1 MTPQD
6 CILIMPASGFS
17 RRFGKADKLTADFR
31 GSPLASYAARAA
43 KAVGFAQMIAVVPST
58 SGTRADIFKAH
69 GFDLVMNPSPDFGQ
83 QYSIGIGVRAAN
95 TGAKAF
101 CVMLA
106 DMPFVPPQHIIEL
119 LAAAPSDGVIKTRYA
134 GHMQPPAIFT
144 GRARDAWVMA
154 DGQGDS
160 LPSSALTEPER
171 SLPLAAPYGE
181 DVDTPHALK
190 QLLTLLPDLAL

>member
-1 MTPQD
+1 M
-6 CILIMPASGFS
+6 
-17 RRFGKADKLTADFR
+17 RR
-31 GSPLASYAARAA
+31 
-43 KAVGFAQMIAVVPST
+43 
-58 SGTRADIFKAH
+58 
-69 GFDLVMNPSPDFGQ
+69 
-83 QYSIGIGVRAAN
+83 
-95 TGAKAF
+95 
-101 CVMLA
+101 
-106 DMPFVPPQHIIEL
+106 
-119 LAAAPSDGVIKTRYA
+119 DGVIKTRYA

>member
-17 RRFGKADKLTADFR
+17 RRFGKADKLTADFG

-43 KAVGFAQMIAVVPST
+43 QAVGFAQMIAVVPSA
-58 SGTRADIFKAH
+58 GGALADIFEAH
-69 GFDLVMNPSPDFGQ
+69 GFDLVVNPNPTLGQ
-83 QYSIGIGVRAAN
+83 QHSIRIGARAAN
-95 TGAKAF
+95 AGGKAL

-106 DMPFVPPQHIIEL
+106 DMPFVPPRHIIEL
-119 LAAAPSDGVIKTRYA
+119 LAAAPNDGVIKTHYA
-134 GHMQPPAIFT
+134 GHTQPPAVFT
-144 GRARDAWVMA
+144 GRARDAWLTA
-154 DGQGDS
+154 DGHGDY
-160 LPSSALTEPER
+160 PPNSALTEQER

-181 DVDTPHALK
+181 DVDTPDALE